1 MATVEL
7 RNLNTGTWRAI
18 ICDGYKPDGAQ
29 NRIRRTIKVNPN
41 STEASQ
47 RKQAQAQANALETDY
62 KRHLITEANKIR
74 LSDVAEEYLDS
85 KPMAD
90 STRAWYRGL
99 LDGRILPALGKEYV
113 QDLTARQI
121 RAFYKDLSTADAKP
135 ARVKKTDNGKNEKKK
150 PGSRSKTGKLS
161 GTYRLHYH
169 RALSAILQ
177 FAVKSGYIA
186 VSPMSAVDAPRKDTA
201 EASFFEGQDIAKLI
215 NTLEQLP
222 DTMWRAFFMLGLYSS
237 ARPGELIGLNWDD
250 LQGNTLHIRAGS
262 NYVKG
267 KGTVRTAQPK
277 NKSSI
282 RAVVLPDAVVKYLQA
297 WHKEQLEY
305 RLQFG
310 NCWPEPDAMFTGDK
324 GYRLN
329 TSTPTQ
335 RWRKYQK
342 QYGLKDVNLY
352 ALRHTGASILI
363 DAGCDV
369 KEVSGRLGH
378 SRASTTLDVYTHLF
392 EKAQQH
398 TADVLSAAIEAARAQ
413 AK

>member
-1 MATVEL
+1 MPTLENRGNGSWRITVS
-7 RNLNTGTWRAI
+7 G
-18 ICDGYKPDGAQ
+18 GYGPDGKQ
-29 NRIRRTIKVNPN
+29 IRIKKTIHVNPD
-41 STEASQ
+41 STEGAQ
-47 RKQAQAQANALETDY
+47 RKQVEREAAALETDY
-62 KRHLITEANKIR
+62 RRHLITEAKKIR
-74 LSDVAEEYLDS
+74 LSDVAEEYLES

-135 ARVKKTDNGKNEKKK
+135 ARVKKTSDDKEGKKK

-177 FAVKSGYIA
+177 FAVKSGYIS
-186 VSPMSAVDAPRKDTA
+186 VSPMAAVDAPRKDTP
-201 EASFFEGQDIAKLI
+201 EADFFEGQEIAKLI

-222 DTMWRAFFMLGLYSS
+222 EAMWRAFFLLGLYSS
-237 ARPGELIGLNWDD
+237 ARPGELIGLNWED

-267 KGTVRTAQPK
+267 KGTIRTAQPK

-282 RAVVLPDAVVKYLQA
+282 RAVVLPDAVIKYLQV

-310 NCWPEPDAMFTGDK
+310 SCWPEPDAMFTGDR

-369 KEVSGRLGH
+369 KEVSSRLGH
-378 SRASTTLDVYTHLF
+378 SRASTTLDIYVHQF

-413 AK
+413 AN